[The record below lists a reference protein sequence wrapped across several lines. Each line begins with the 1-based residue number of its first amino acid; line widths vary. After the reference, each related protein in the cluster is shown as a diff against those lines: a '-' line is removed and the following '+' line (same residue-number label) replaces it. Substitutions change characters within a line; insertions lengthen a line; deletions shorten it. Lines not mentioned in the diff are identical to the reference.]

1 MYFLTKGE
9 SVIEIAPVSPAHVE
23 GFHRALDSVARERKY
38 LAVLEA
44 FPVNQMRDFVLN
56 QIKTSS
62 PAFVA
67 LAGVEIVGR
76 CDIRRSPFATYAHRG
91 SVGMGVVAEHRGRGI
106 GFRLLSAALED
117 AFRRGLERV
126 ELDVRVDNVRAIAL
140 YEKIGFTREGLIRDA
155 FLVDGEYCDALS
167 MAMIRRRLADNR

>member
-1 MYFLTKGE
+1 
-9 SVIEIAPVSPAHVE
+9 VIEIAPISPAHVE

-38 LAVLEA
+38 LSIFEA
-44 FPVNQMRDFVLN
+44 FPVEQMRDFVLN
-56 QIKTSS
+56 QIETGS

-67 LAGVEIVGR
+67 LAGVEVVGW
-76 CDIRRSPFATYAHRG
+76 CDIRRSSYPTYAHRG
-91 SVGMGVVAEHRGRGI
+91 TVGMGVVAERRGRGI
-106 GFRLLSAALED
+106 GFRLLGAALED

-140 YEKIGFTREGLIRDA
+140 YEKIGFRREGVTRDA

-167 MAMIRRRLADNR
+167 MAIIRRRSVLPGAP